1 LVAVGIDIIEV
12 ERIRVVVA
20 RWGRRFLER
29 VYTAGE
35 LELYATRPAS
45 LAARFAAKEAVMKA
59 LGASGLG
66 WREIEVLSG
75 PQGKPVLHL
84 HGRALSRANE
94 MGVSLEVSLSHCR
107 QYAIASVVGQG

>member
-1 LVAVGIDIIEV
+1 VGIDIIEV
-12 ERIRVVVA
+12 ERIRRAVA

-35 LELYATRPAS
+35 LELCAARPTS

-59 LGASGLG
+59 LGGHELG

-75 PQGKPVLHL
+75 PQGEPVLYL
-84 HGRALSRANE
+84 HGRADRRAQELGTRLS
-94 MGVSLEVSLSHCR
+94 VSLSHCR
-107 QYAIASVVGQG
+107 EYAIAAAVGQG

>member
-1 LVAVGIDIIEV
+1 LAAVGIDIIEV
-12 ERIRVVVA
+12 ERIRVAIA

-35 LELYATRPAS
+35 LELYATRPTS

-59 LGASGLG
+59 LGARGLG

-75 PQGKPVLHL
+75 PQGEPVLYL
-84 HGRALSRANE
+84 YGRALNQAKE
-94 MGVSLEVSLSHCR
+94 MDITLTVSLSHCR